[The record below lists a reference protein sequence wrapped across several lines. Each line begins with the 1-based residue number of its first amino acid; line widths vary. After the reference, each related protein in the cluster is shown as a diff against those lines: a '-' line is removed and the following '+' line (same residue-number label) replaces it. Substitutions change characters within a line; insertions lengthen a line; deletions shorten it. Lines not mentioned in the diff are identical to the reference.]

1 MEENEQV
8 MISEEEMSEYIYNEL
23 IEEGL
28 APTEEETN
36 ILARIFFDFL
46 HEKGAFYYVED
57 ED

>member
-8 MISEEEMSEYIYNEL
+8 MISKEEMSEYIYNEL

-28 APTEEETN
+28 APTEEETK

-46 HEKGAFYYVED
+46 YDKGAFSYVED